1 MLGRE
6 GGSCCRWLSHIFVE
20 WMVEV
25 NSATLLENHDK
36 RNAKIQKLE
45 TQC

>member
-6 GGSCCRWLSHIFVE
+6 AGSYCRWLSHIFVA

-25 NSATLLENHDK
+25 NSATPHENHDK